1 MPEDTRNPGE
11 TGDPGDPGSTPPENE
26 PTRPPVSP
34 DIDWRARALE
44 AESQL
49 AASESALTDART
61 KLSQVQADLAREK
74 QARVVDRA
82 LAGAGVIDT
91 EVASLMLDSMLASR
105 PDAGTNIAPLIE
117 ELRTTKPFLFES
129 SLPVRPAAPSVMSAA
144 IPATPADSLNDL
156 AEQARATGDRRSLLR
171 YLRARRAS

>member
-1 MPEDTRNPGE
+1 MPDETRNPGE
-11 TGDPGDPGSTPPENE
+11 VGDLGSAPENE
-26 PTRPPVSP
+26 TGRPPVIP
-34 DIDWRARALE
+34 DIDWRTRALD
-44 AESQL
+44 AESKL
-49 AASESALTDART
+49 VVSKSALADLRT
-61 KLSQVQADLAREK
+61 KLSEAQTNLAREK

-82 LAGAGVIDT
+82 LAGAGVIDA

-129 SLPVRPAAPSVMSAA
+129 GLPARTAAPSVMSAA
-144 IPATPADSLNDL
+144 ISTTPADSLNDL

-171 YLRARRAS
+171 YLRARRAI